1 MFQIPNEVIEGIAVK
16 TIGKYNELRAAR
28 AEYTASAADER
39 EHAAG
44 ILGKH
49 GIDGVGPIAFI
60 ELRCTA
66 NTHGGKAHPAVIAAA
81 SINGADQHAL
91 GSKPCCGVNR
101 LDQSVIDEF
110 ANVERGRVSVSVDAI
125 ASDATKHVI
134 ASSVAHSIL
143 HDAIVL
149 GAVVN
154 LVDIVD
160 IGLEVI
166 GMDARFPVIVAVV
179 YMLRRKTEIAQGAL

>member
-1 MFQIPNEVIEGIAVK
+1 M
-16 TIGKYNELRAAR
+16 
-28 AEYTASAADER
+28 D
-39 EHAAG
+39 
-44 ILGKH
+44 
-49 GIDGVGPIAFI
+49 
-60 ELRCTA
+60 TA
-66 NTHGGKAHPAVIAAA
+66 NTYTKTLEKIVQDLFERPEDLVRTAFTDQLTGLGNRGGFTRSLEELWEQGTPVTMAFIDIDNLKHCNDAFGHDEGNRYIMQVSLYLKLYIKVDEAVFR
-81 SINGADQHAL
+81 L
-91 GSKPCCGVNR
+91 GG
-101 LDQSVIDEF
+101 DEF

-134 ASSVAHSIL
+134 ASSVAHSIP

-179 YMLRRKTEIAQGAL
+179 HMLRRKTEIAQGAL